1 MRYILIVIM
10 VLLTSCA
17 YNPVIDTAGQ
27 SGTFNKSQ
35 ATNITNDI
43 QHCKTLA
50 KEHSSSLTEAYKR
63 FYNYYLR
70 AGTLYLA
77 DKLEYNYPSMARK
90 CLSNRGHSVL
100 N

>member
-1 MRYILIVIM
+1 MRYMLITIM
-10 VLLTSCA
+10 VLLNACA
-17 YNPVIDTAGQ
+17 YNPIVDTAGR
-27 SGTFNKSQ
+27 SGTFNKSK
-35 ATNITNDI
+35 AVEMTNDI

-50 KEHSSSLTEAYKR
+50 KEHSSPFTEAYKR

-70 AGTLYLA
+70 AGTFYLA
-77 DKLEYNYPSMARK
+77 DKMEYDYPNITRK